1 MKITILFKMKL
12 EEQFE
17 KNRTL
22 QIRNILHE
30 QKELD
35 LMHSEIEY
43 LTETLGI
50 INGIGKKYI
59 NLSKNQQ

>member
-1 MKITILFKMKL
+1 MKNL
-12 EEQFE
+12 EKEFN

-22 QIRNILHE
+22 QIRNILHK

-35 LMHSEIEY
+35 SMNSEIKY
-43 LTETLGI
+43 LTGVLGI
-50 INGIGKKYI
+50 IYRIGKKYI